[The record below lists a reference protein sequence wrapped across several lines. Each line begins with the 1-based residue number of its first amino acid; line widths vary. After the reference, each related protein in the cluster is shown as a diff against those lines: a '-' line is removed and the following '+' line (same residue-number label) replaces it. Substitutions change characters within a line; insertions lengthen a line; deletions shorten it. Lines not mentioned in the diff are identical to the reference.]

1 MDEHERP
8 YRSPYREYAGVYSY
22 MVWIG
27 FEKMPDSQE
36 VERMIEAL
44 GGELVEEAVLA
55 GGKAGGTGPRRP
67 AA

>member
-1 MDEHERP
+1 
-8 YRSPYREYAGVYSY
+8 

-27 FEKMPDSQE
+27 FDKMPDSQE